1 MTERRLKDRMKQ
13 NRRRAK
19 RRRRRMLFLAG
30 LVVVFFLCIGLCIY
44 GGLRHYVN
52 RFPEDQILDHVYV
65 GTVDVSGMNLEEAK
79 AAIEEHY
86 QEHLAYTAILQV
98 RDQTVEATMEEL
110 GLVMADT
117 DQLAQKALDYGR
129 KGTVWKRFRQIRR
142 LKKENAVIEE
152 EFSLDQDTAL
162 VLLDERVV
170 PLAEGAQDA
179 YIERTGDGGF
189 EIIDEKEGYSID
201 TEASIK
207 EIESYINGEWD
218 HDNFTVEMVLIKE
231 EPDIKAADLDS
242 IEDELGTFSTDA
254 GGGERWKN
262 LSTGAEKLN
271 GTILMPGE
279 SLSVYEKTS
288 PYDEEHGYVQAG
300 SYENGQV
307 VDSYGG
313 GICQVSTTLYNA
325 VLYAELQVE
334 KRYPHSMLVNYVKP
348 SRDAAIAEGVLD
360 FVFSNNYDT
369 PVYIAGEI
377 DDSNELRFT
386 IYGKDTRPEGRTVE
400 YESETLETEEYEV
413 VYEEDP
419 EADLGSMRYEGSPHT
434 GLKAQLWK
442 IVYQDGEEE
451 SREVV
456 NTSTYA
462 KSDQVIKVGTASD
475 DPAKTKLVEDA
486 IATQSQSKIN
496 EAISEAQSL

>member
-19 RRRRRMLFLAG
+19 RRQRRMLAFAG
-30 LVVVFFLCIGLCIY
+30 LVVAFFVCIGLCIY

-52 RFPEDQILDHVYV
+52 RFPEDEILDNVYI
-65 GTVDVSGMNLEEAK
+65 GTVDVSGMNREEAK

-86 QEHLAYTAILQV
+86 QEHLSYTAILKVQ
-98 RDQTVEATMEEL
+98 DQTTEATMKEL
-110 GLVMADT
+110 GLEIVNADL
-117 DQLAQKALDYGR
+117 LADKALEYGR

-142 LKKENAVIEE
+142 LKKEKAVIGE

-162 VLLDERVV
+162 ALLDERVA
-170 PLAEGAQDA
+170 PMAAGAEDA
-179 YIERTGDGGF
+179 YIERNGSDF
-189 EIIDEKEGYSID
+189 EIIEEKEGYSVD
-201 TEASIK
+201 KEASID
-207 EIESYINGEWD
+207 EIESYINGKWD
-218 HDNFTVEMVLIKE
+218 HDNFTVEMVLVRQ
-231 EPDIKAADLDS
+231 EPDVKAADLES

-279 SLSVYEKTS
+279 SLSVYEKTA

-325 VLYAELQVE
+325 VLYAELKVE
-334 KRYPHSMLVNYVKP
+334 KRYPHSMLVSYVKP

-360 FVFSNNYDT
+360 FVFTNNYDT
-369 PVYIAGEI
+369 PIYLAGEI

-413 VYEEDP
+413 VYKEDP
-419 EADLGSMRYEGSPHT
+419 EAELGSMRYEGSPHT
-434 GLKAQLWK
+434 GVKAQLWK

-451 SREVV
+451 SREVI
-456 NTSTYA
+456 NNSTYA
-462 KSDQVIKVGTASD
+462 KSDQVIKVGTASE
-475 DPAKTKLVEDA
+475 DPAKTKLVQEA
-486 IATQSQSKIN
+486 IATQDQSKIN